1 MASRLDSDGGIQNK
15 TVAETRLD
23 ADQNNYLFFAVKAE
37 FDTDTLR
44 FSTLSGDCTIGGETY
59 LGAGQLINFSDVTD
73 SAELKSEGMIITLTG
88 LDASILSMGL
98 TEHYQNRPITML
110 TCFADGGGDS
120 AGAAITSFKGR
131 MMSMALNEN
140 PAGVSTITVSCENRL
155 VDLRRPS
162 NLRYTKESQKYIDAN
177 DIGFNQVTSLQD
189 MVLTW
194 GRIRA
199 LVTNLQAS
207 ISGNVSGLGGGP

>member
-1 MASRLDSDGGIQNK
+1 MATRLDSDGGIQNK

-23 ADQNNYLFFAVKAE
+23 ADEQNYLFFAVKAE

-44 FSTLSGDCTIGGETY
+44 FSTLAGDCTIGGESY
-59 LGAGQLINFSDVTD
+59 LGAGQLINVSDIRD
-73 SAELKSEGMIITLTG
+73 SAELKSEGMVVTLTG
-88 LDASILSMGL
+88 LDSSILSMGL

-120 AGAAITSFKGR
+120 VGAAMTSFKGR
-131 MMSMALNEN
+131 MMAMALNED
-140 PAGVSTITVSCENRL
+140 PTGVSTITISCENRL

-162 NLRYTKESQKYIDAN
+162 NLRYTKESQKYIDDN

-189 MVLTW
+189 MVITW
-194 GRIRA
+194 GRLRA
-199 LVTNLQAS
+199 LITNLQTS
-207 ISGNVSGLGGGP
+207 IDGDVSSFAGGP

>member
-1 MASRLDSDGGIQNK
+1 MATRLDSDSGIQNK

-23 ADQNNYLFFAVKAE
+23 ADQHNYLFFAIKAE

-44 FSTLSGDCTIGGETY
+44 FSTLAGDCTIGGESY
-59 LGAGQLINFSDVTD
+59 LGAGQLINVSDIRD
-73 SAELKSEGMIITLTG
+73 SAELKSEGMVVTLTG
-88 LDASILSMGL
+88 LDSSILSMGL

-120 AGAAITSFKGR
+120 VGAAMTSFKGR
-131 MMSMALNEN
+131 MMAMALNED
-140 PAGVSTITVSCENRL
+140 PTGVSTITISCENRL

-162 NLRYTKESQKYIDAN
+162 NLRYTKESQKYIDDN

-189 MVLTW
+189 MVITW
-194 GRIRA
+194 GRLRA
-199 LVTNLQAS
+199 LITNLQTS
-207 ISGNVSGLGGGP
+207 IDGDVSSFAGGP